1 MKTLLLLLSLHA
13 LALGGSSVS
22 FPGWSFPQRDDLII
36 ARPDT
41 LRLPKSYFA
50 QKDSLF
56 YKPVCGS
63 DGKTYANAEAAR
75 FAGLTDWTPGHCFT
89 YGKVQSLDP
98 QSCRI
103 EQVTWNGMS
112 FDTPDPSNGYGD
124 FTNVVFELFADMPNL
139 LTLEGNPTDADHI
152 LEWKVWIDFD
162 KDGRF
167 EDGEAILQDC
177 GGARVQTT
185 LPLPKL
191 EHLPLFTRM
200 RVLRGI
206 VFHYDEPQTL
216 EVGEVE
222 DFTVMIVH

>member
-1 MKTLLLLLSLHA
+1 MKTLLLLLSLYA
-13 LALGGSSVS
+13 LSLGKGAPS
-22 FPGWSFPQRDDLII
+22 FPDWSVPQRDGVII
-36 ARPDT
+36 DRPDT
-41 LRLPKSYFA
+41 LWLPKSYFA

-63 DGKTYANAEAAR
+63 DGKTYVNAEAAR
-75 FAGLTDWTPGHCFT
+75 FAGLTHWTPGHCFN
-89 YGKVQSLDP
+89 YGEVQSLDP

-103 EQVTWNGMS
+103 ERVTWNGMS
-112 FDTPDPSNGYGD
+112 FETPQPSEGYTNH
-124 FTNVVFELFADMPNL
+124 TNVVFELFNGGLNL
-139 LTLEGNPTDADHI
+139 LTLEGNPTDADQV

-177 GGARVQTT
+177 GGAQVQTT
-185 LPLPKL
+185 LSLPKL
-191 EHLPLFTRM
+191 HRLPLITRM

-222 DFTVMIVH
+222 DYTVMILE